1 MHPIYIV
8 IEILMWKQLEYEE
21 KGISIIS
28 PYLHTIIKMSKNKF
42 DRTNLSMR
50 KSARGPRSPDIDPY
64 SKETRETSK
73 ERPMQM
79 SMYLKLGQI

>member
-1 MHPIYIV
+1 
-8 IEILMWKQLEYEE
+8 
-21 KGISIIS
+21 
-28 PYLHTIIKMSKNKF
+28 
-42 DRTNLSMR
+42 MR

-79 SMYLKLGQI
+79 SMYLKLDEIRFCGEIM